1 MCGCI
6 APDRL
11 RPVAGP
17 WARGAGCEPHC
28 PGSAGSSAASA
39 APLGLCLA
47 LLDSHRCGPAVGS
60 VRAMNGSP
68 DPAGSG
74 SPGSVTD
81 RTRRGTGLEIA
92 PGRES
97 GGIGRGVGRHEN
109 ALIDGDRRRGAARDR
124 GTARRRGAMSG
135 AVHDHHAGSDRH
147 RGRAH
152 RRGAT
157 DDGAHAHRADSA
169 LHRDADS
176 ARRRRSRRGA
186 NPRAGPC
193 RRWARPRRRPPCTTA
208 ARRSTR

>member
-1 MCGCI
+1 VRVVSP
-6 APDRL
+6 A
-11 RPVAGP
+11 VQ
-17 WARGAGCEPHC
+17 
-28 PGSAGSSAASA
+28 GSAGSSAASA

-60 VRAMNGSP
+60 VRAMNGGP
-68 DPAGSG
+68 GPAGNG

-81 RTRRGTGLEIA
+81 RTRRGTGLEID

-97 GGIGRGVGRHEN
+97 AGIGRGVGRHEN
-109 ALIDGDRRRGAARDR
+109 ALIDGDRRRGSARDR
-124 GTARRRGAMSG
+124 GSGRDHGTARRRGAMSG

-157 DDGAHAHRADSA
+157 NDGAHARRADDA
-169 LHRDADS
+169 LHNDADS

-193 RRWARPRRRPPCTTA
+193 RQSSRPSRRPPWPTA
-208 ARRSTR
+208 VRRSTR